1 LRASLPISVKVSLRS
16 LLAGKTGTL
25 LALDLLKK
33 LGDYTG
39 TPLQKSPE
47 VKILTINDFF
57 RLPRITDS
65 FNIEWVYSLSLCKF
79 LKTLGGANTTL
90 PQILD
95 ILLQR
100 LAQMP
105 SADQRTITDRQVILA
120 CQAFAASTIFAK
132 TNLQNLRV
140 GLWNPLNFYHPSGLD
155 YGDFLQM
162 SLMLVSEPHKK
173 LDQPLNLFQGFDPQ
187 LCNEWHTPI
196 AVLHTGQHPLQIWLK
211 KKHQLCLIGYI
222 REQKGSEDFR
232 RTNYGLLKRTSA
244 IKLGEALTKFG
255 LLQVTSLLILQRV
268 LQDAVARKQ
277 FNTANPQTADY
288 QRLHLAYQEY
298 LISKNAAVCSLFETI
313 DRLELLGNCL
323 RNYKNSRVQ
332 SLNAITIENG
342 DELLDRLSSDHYIDP
357 LNAAIDREHQTASDK
372 LKTYI
377 HQQLV
382 SLRPIQ
388 LELLCLNVLGYN
400 DSQISLLHKVSA
412 STVKRRRVRIL
423 QKNFLGVNFYSLV
436 NSDAKRSSG
445 SSMVADQI
453 NQKAIE
459 AAYLEVIHDYFVT
472 EITRISREVISLSSA
487 SIKIMPE
494 VVKNMNHYWQINL
507 LLNHRLECALENL
520 LQKEGVA

>member
-1 LRASLPISVKVSLRS
+1 
-16 LLAGKTGTL
+16 
-25 LALDLLKK
+25 

-39 TPLQKSPE
+39 IPLQKSPE

-79 LKTLGGANTTL
+79 LKTLGGDNATL

-105 SADQRTITDRQVILA
+105 PADQRNITDRQVILA
-120 CQAFAASTIFAK
+120 CQAFAASTIFAQ
-132 TNLQNLRV
+132 TNLHNLRI

-196 AVLHTGQHPLQIWLK
+196 AVLRAGQHPLQIWLK

-244 IKLGEALTKFG
+244 IKLGEALTRSG
-255 LLQVTSLLILQRV
+255 MLQVTSLLILQRV

-277 FNTANPQTADY
+277 FRTANPQKADY

-298 LISKNAAVCSLFETI
+298 LLSKNEVICSLSETI

-332 SLNAITIENG
+332 SLNAIIIENG
-342 DELLDRLSSDHYIDP
+342 DELLDRLSSDRYIDP
-357 LNAAIDREHQTASDK
+357 LNAAIDREHQTAAEN
-372 LKTYI
+372 LKTHI
-377 HQQLV
+377 QQQLM
-382 SLRPIQ
+382 SLPPSH
-388 LELLCLNVLGYN
+388 LELLCLNALGYN

-412 STVKRRRVRIL
+412 STIKRRRVRIFQNKFL
-423 QKNFLGVNFYSLV
+423 DVDCYSLINSGIKILPELGVEIAQVS
-436 NSDAKRSSG
+436 
-445 SSMVADQI
+445 
-453 NQKAIE
+453 QKAIE
-459 AAYLEVIHDYFVT
+459 AAYLEVIHDYFIT
-472 EITRISREVISLSSA
+472 EITRISYEVISLSSA
-487 SIKIMPE
+487 STKIMPE
-494 VVKNMNHYWQINL
+494 VVEAINHYWQINL
-507 LLNHRLECALENL
+507 SLNQRLAHALETL
-520 LQKEGVA
+520 FQQEGVA